1 MTVDPCASSRV
12 QARFKVKDFT
22 GSCLT
27 IKQGGRSMIARFI
40 QRLPS
45 AAGPFR
51 GALLD
56 RAILWSAILLVVSIA
71 AFGTYYYLGQ
81 QGSSPP
87 TDQEIMQ
94 RQLSQYEQ
102 LVRDDPNNINDRL
115 ALAETY
121 YGLKRYSDAITQ
133 YEAAL
138 AINDQ
143 STLGQVGLGQAKLAT
158 GDLAGASE
166 SFQKVI
172 DQSQNSDVA
181 GELIQSAHYYLGKIA
196 LDQQEPDVAIQ
207 QLTEA
212 TTIEKSDS
220 DAWYLMG
227 TAYEQMG
234 HLDDAVNALKQ
245 AVLFVPNFTE
255 AYQKLALVYDEK
267 GASAE
272 ALYARGMAA
281 YSQGQLDEA
290 VNQLQAAVNASPT
303 LAEAY
308 SGLGL
313 VRESQ
318 GQPDAAMTAYQQAL
332 QLRPDDFN
340 AVSGVARLNGSGS
353 GASSGLPA
361 NHPTVQAGG
370 SDQQGVTP

>member
-1 MTVDPCASSRV
+1 MRDQRRSRTM
-12 QARFKVKDFT
+12 KVKDFT
-22 GSCLT
+22 GLCLT
-27 IKQGGRSMIARFI
+27 VKQGGRAMIARFK

-71 AFGTYYYLGQ
+71 AFGTYYYLDQ
-81 QGSSPP
+81 QGSASPP

-94 RQLSQYEQ
+94 RQLGQYEQ
-102 LVRDDPNNINDRL
+102 VVRDDPNNITNRL
-115 ALAETY
+115 ALADTY

-138 AINDQ
+138 VINDQ
-143 STLGQVGLGQAKLAT
+143 STLADVGLGQAKLGA
-158 GDLAGASE
+158 GDLAGAAE

-172 DQSQNSDVA
+172 DQSQGTDVA
-181 GELIQSAHYYLGKIA
+181 GELVQSAHYYLGSIA
-196 LDQQEPDVAIQ
+196 LDQQNPDEAIQ

-227 TAYEQMG
+227 TAYVQIG
-234 HLDDAVNALKQ
+234 KLDDAVNALTQ
-245 AVLFVPNFTE
+245 AVLFVPNFTD
-255 AYQKLALVYDEK
+255 AYQKLALVYDQK

-272 ALYARGMAA
+272 ALYARGMVA
-281 YSQGQLDEA
+281 YSTGQFDEA
-290 VNQLQAAVNASPT
+290 ATQLQAAVNASPT
-303 LAEAY
+303 LTEAY

-318 GQPDAAMTAYQQAL
+318 GQPDAAMAAYQQAL
-332 QLRPDDFN
+332 QLKPDDFN
-340 AVSGVARLNGSGS
+340 ALSGVARLNGDTSGDSSGS
-353 GASSGLPA
+353 LPA
-361 NHPTVQAGG
+361 NHPAVPAG

>member
-1 MTVDPCASSRV
+1 
-12 QARFKVKDFT
+12 
-22 GSCLT
+22 
-27 IKQGGRSMIARFI
+27 MIARFK

-56 RAILWSAILLVVSIA
+56 RAIIWSAILLIVSIA
-71 AFGTYYYLGQ
+71 AFGTYYYFGQ
-81 QGSSPP
+81 QGSTPP

-115 ALAETY
+115 ALADTY
-121 YGLKRYSDAITQ
+121 YGLKRYSDSITQ

-143 STLGQVGLGQAKLAT
+143 STLGQVGLGQAKLAA

-172 DQSQNSDVA
+172 DQSQNSDIA
-181 GELIQSAHYYLGKIA
+181 GQLVQSAHYYLGSIA
-196 LDQQEPDVAIQ
+196 LNQQNPDEAIQ

-220 DAWYLMG
+220 DAWYLMS
-227 TAYEQMG
+227 TAYLQIG
-234 HLDDAVNALKQ
+234 KLDDAVNALTQ
-245 AVLFVPNFTE
+245 AVLFVPNFTD
-255 AYQKLALVYDEK
+255 AYQKLALVYDQK
-267 GASAE
+267 GATGE
-272 ALYARGMAA
+272 ALYARGMVA
-281 YSQGQLDEA
+281 YSQGQLDDA
-290 VNQLQAAVNASPT
+290 ATQLQAAVNASPT
-303 LAEAY
+303 LVAAY

-318 GQPDAAMTAYQQAL
+318 GQPDAAMAAYQQAL
-332 QLRPDDFN
+332 QLKPDDFN
-340 AVSGVARLNGSGS
+340 AVNGVARLNGSGDSS
-353 GASSGLPA
+353 GSGLPA
-361 NHPTVQAGG
+361 NHPAVPAGG

>member
-1 MTVDPCASSRV
+1 MPAPTALAHDVSERIQGPR
-12 QARFKVKDFT
+12 RI
-22 GSCLT
+22 
-27 IKQGGRSMIARFI
+27 IKQGGRAMIARFK

-56 RAILWSAILLVVSIA
+56 RAIIWSAILLIVSIA
-71 AFGTYYYLGQ
+71 AFGTYYYFGQ
-81 QGSSPP
+81 QGSTPP

-115 ALAETY
+115 ALADTY
-121 YGLKRYSDAITQ
+121 YGLKRYSDSITQ

-143 STLGQVGLGQAKLAT
+143 STLGQVGLGQAKLAA

-172 DQSQNSDVA
+172 DQSQNSDIA
-181 GELIQSAHYYLGKIA
+181 GQLVQSAHYYLGSIA
-196 LDQQEPDVAIQ
+196 LNQQNPDEAIQ

-220 DAWYLMG
+220 DAWYLMS
-227 TAYEQMG
+227 TAYLQIG
-234 HLDDAVNALKQ
+234 KLDDAVNALTQ
-245 AVLFVPNFTE
+245 AVLFVPNFTV
-255 AYQKLALVYDEK
+255 AYEKLALVYDQK
-267 GASAE
+267 GASGE
-272 ALYARGMAA
+272 ALYARGMVA
-281 YSQGQLDEA
+281 YSQGQLDDA
-290 VNQLQAAVNASPT
+290 ATQLQAAVNASPT
-303 LAEAY
+303 LVAAY

-318 GQPDAAMTAYQQAL
+318 GQPDAAMAAYQQAL
-332 QLRPDDFN
+332 QLKPDDFN
-340 AVSGVARLNGSGS
+340 AVNGVARLNGSADSS
-353 GASSGLPA
+353 GSGLPA
-361 NHPTVQAGG
+361 NHPAVPAGG

>member
-1 MTVDPCASSRV
+1 
-12 QARFKVKDFT
+12 
-22 GSCLT
+22 
-27 IKQGGRSMIARFI
+27 MIAKFI

-56 RAILWSAILLVVSIA
+56 RAIIWSAILLVVSIA

-81 QGSSPP
+81 QGSAPP

-94 RQLSQYEQ
+94 RQVSQYEQ

-115 ALAETY
+115 ALADTY

-138 AINDQ
+138 VINDQ
-143 STLGQVGLGQAKLAT
+143 STLGQVGLGQAKLAA

-172 DQSQNSDVA
+172 DESQKADISGQLLQN
-181 GELIQSAHYYLGKIA
+181 AHYYLGSIA
-196 LDQQEPDVAIQ
+196 LKQQKPEEAIQ

-227 TAYEQMG
+227 TAYEQIG
-234 HLDDAVNALKQ
+234 KLDDAVNALTQ

-255 AYQKLALVYDEK
+255 AYQELALVYDQK
-267 GASAE
+267 GATSE

-281 YSQGQLDEA
+281 YSTGQLDEA
-290 VNQLQAAVNASPT
+290 VDQLQAAVNASPT

-318 GQPDAAMTAYQQAL
+318 GQPDAAMAAYQQAL
-332 QLRPDDFN
+332 QLKPDDFN
-340 AVSGVARLNGSGS
+340 AASGAARLNGSGS
-353 GASSGLPA
+353 GASSGRTTGEP
-361 NHPTVQAGG
+361 PDG
-370 SDQQGVTP
+370 SSRRE